1 MGYTSPPPPSTC
13 KIVLKEKLG
22 SQLFTTC
29 YICGWRVVCHRVDFH
44 IKCVCMSV
52 YRCCVSIGSPYNA
65 HPPSPPPP
73 PFFCRVLFG
82 NLVEIRADRY
92 ASIIDTAPPQTYI
105 VMHIYDEVRLS
116 CATPTSSPSLLSSSP
131 SYPVSAVLS
140 ESKPSTYT
148 VGKDLSCGMG
158 VWCGVV

>member
-1 MGYTSPPPPSTC
+1 MPTLC
-13 KIVLKEKLG
+13 
-22 SQLFTTC
+22 
-29 YICGWRVVCHRVDFH
+29 
-44 IKCVCMSV
+44 
-52 YRCCVSIGSPYNA
+52 
-65 HPPSPPPP
+65 

-116 CATPTSSPSLLSSSP
+116 CATPTSNPSLLSSSP

-158 VWCGVV
+158 VWWECGGCVVWGGGMGEAAVDSYVVMHLLS